1 MIKKFIP
8 ILACVAFSVA
18 GAAYAA
24 EHEVHMLNKGT
35 DGQTMVFEPAALKVA
50 KGDTIKFI
58 PTDKSHNVEA
68 VKDMVPAGAE
78 VFKGKVNE
86 EVTVTLD
93 VPGTYV
99 VKCTPH
105 IGMGMAA
112 VIVVDDASANLD
124 AVKAG
129 KLPKKAKERVDAAL
143 ASLGL

>member
-1 MIKKFIP
+1 
-8 ILACVAFSVA
+8 
-18 GAAYAA
+18 
-24 EHEVHMLNKGT
+24 MLNKGT

-68 VKDMVPAGAE
+68 VKGMVPAGAE